1 MAGPLSRP
9 TINTASGMERRKQV
23 VPTRVFPFETVP
35 CFLLLIM

>member
-1 MAGPLSRP
+1 
-9 TINTASGMERRKQV
+9 MERRKQV